1 MVYRF
6 RIIWDNEEED
16 VFRDI
21 EIEST
26 DTLEDFHNAIVQAFG
41 FDGSEMASFYTTDER
56 WEEGEEISLFDL
68 GENPG
73 EARVMNETFLE
84 DVFSREK
91 TRMIYTYDFLNMWTF
106 MVELADI
113 GEREEGQTYPNLMF
127 VHGQIPLEA
136 DDDDDFYMEEFDDF
150 EEEDEEDDIFDDF
163 DFDQNYDELGF
174 DENWN

>member
-1 MVYRF
+1 MIYRF
-6 RIIWDNEEED
+6 RIIWNNEEED

-21 EIEST
+21 EIDSS

-41 FDGSEMASFYTTDER
+41 FDGSEMASFYTTNKK

-73 EARVMNETFLE
+73 EARVMNETLLE
-84 DVFSREK
+84 EVFSREQ
-91 TRMIYTYDFLNMWTF
+91 TRMIYTYDFLYMWTF

-113 GEREEGQTYPNLMF
+113 VDRKEGQIYPNLMF
-127 VHGQIPLEA
+127 VHGQIPFEM
-136 DDDDDFYMEEFDDF
+136 DDEDEDLFMDPFEDF
-150 EEEDEEDDIFDDF
+150 EEEDNKDF